1 MDFQK
6 ELLAEYDRE
15 IKKTRKILEAI
26 PDGADYGWKPH
37 PKSMTLGRLAGHVA
51 ETAGD
56 WGLHALTLDK
66 LEFPTG
72 HKFDAYVPESKQALL
87 DKFEGELGKVRA
99 ALAGLSPEKWDQ
111 HWQFVM
117 GGQVWIDRPR
127 YEIFRDMVMN
137 HLVHHRAQLGCY
149 IRALDGKLPGT
160 YGPSADEM

>member
-56 WGLHALTLDK
+56 WALHTLTLDK
-66 LEFPTG
+66 LEFPAD
-72 HKFDAYVPESKQALL
+72 HKWEAYAPDNKEPILK
-87 DKFEGELGKVRA
+87 KFEADVEKVRE
-99 ALAGLSPEKWDQ
+99 ALANIAPEKWDQ
-111 HWQFVM
+111 HWQFVV
-117 GGQVWIDRPR
+117 GGKAFIDRPR
-127 YEIFRDMVMN
+127 YEIYRDMVMN